1 MPDPQAP
8 RCACAPTIPY
18 VMNRPA
24 PYTSCLPAARPE
36 TARPETARPAVTN
49 GQPCAPR
56 GHGVVESLD
65 GRARTGATQETV
77 AANRV
82 VHRHTS
88 LPSR

>member
-1 MPDPQAP
+1 
-8 RCACAPTIPY
+8 
-18 VMNRPA
+18 MNRPA
-24 PYTSCLPAARPE
+24 PYTSCLPAARPETARPETARPE